1 MSIYSERLNHLKKE
15 IAIEAVKRKKNKKK
29 FTLNQQ
35 IMIDFINGVTDEA
48 RFSIKNMTV
57 VLEKGD
63 EIKGFMHILLEHYQ
77 TRTGKLTMNDIINF
91 DLYLERSIKLN
102 QVGVSN
108 TNLDVYQYVKEVN
121 QYKIVLNKISD
132 YLVVTF
138 YSVG

>member
-1 MSIYSERLNHLKKE
+1 
-15 IAIEAVKRKKNKKK
+15 
-29 FTLNQQ
+29 
-35 IMIDFINGVTDEA
+35 MIDFINGVTDEA